1 MIKNFLERSWSR
13 RDVTWILVVVV
24 ALAAGLRLW
33 QLGNVP
39 LNADEFLDVNAT
51 YGYYKTGVWQAW
63 DFNHDAPSVRDNKAS
78 DERAW
83 LYRWQVAQMYRVL
96 PLAESTA
103 RVVSALWGI
112 ITTVLIYGVTVSLLR
127 SRAIGVVAAF
137 LWAVSVPAI
146 EINRAVRMYSMFA
159 PVFLMLWWSAFR
171 FVEHVPRLTIHP
183 ADRVTLRRVVSA
195 ALHVNW
201 AYAIVVVVMAVL
213 ALHLHPLA
221 GNLAL
226 MVVGYFFW
234 MAVVSRAPLM
244 RWRYVVY
251 LGVCA
256 AGAVACAVFLPSVW
270 VQLASGMVFFDD
282 HWGYLAHL
290 ARSYWHPLI
299 AAAALVGGSVALVR
313 FRDVAPAGAWLVSTF
328 IVGLTAAIFLWDRN
342 VGAQYIFFLQPLAM
356 MVAAAGVVAAARWMA
371 RATRR
376 RAAFI
381 GTLLVAALLLPY
393 YGYFFQK
400 NTTYHITMTADRA
413 NYRKVFTYV
422 RDNAKPG
429 DVMITRNFRNFYW
442 RGMGIPVFDFGSER
456 DESLLAKEGKV
467 KKITAVYVQ
476 EIMVQHPRGWVVLA
490 DNDNVFV
497 EKAARAYLAQ
507 HATAVTDSDLVR
519 GKVTVYHWDLHGGTK

>member
-1 MIKNFLERSWSR
+1 MA
-13 RDVTWILVVVV
+13 VV

-63 DFNHDAPSVRDNKAS
+63 DFNHGAPSVRDNKAS

-112 ITTVLIYGVTVSLLR
+112 VTTILIYAITVNVLR

-137 LWAVSVPAI
+137 LWAVSVPAV
-146 EINRAVRMYSMFA
+146 EINRTVRMYSMFA
-159 PVFLMLWWSAFR
+159 PVFLILWWSMFR
-171 FVEHVPRLTIHP
+171 FLEYVPRLVVHP
-183 ADRVTLRRVVSA
+183 TDRVTWRRVVSA
-195 ALHVNW
+195 VMHLHW
-201 AYAIVVVVMAVL
+201 TYAIVVAVTAVL
-213 ALHLHPLA
+213 AFHLHPLA

-226 MVVGYFFW
+226 MVVGYFLW
-234 MAVVSRAPLM
+234 MLLVSSEPLV
-244 RWRYVVY
+244 RWRYAAY

-256 AGAVACAVFLPSVW
+256 VGAMACAVLLPSVW
-270 VQLASGMVFFDD
+270 AQLASGMVFFDD

-290 ARSYWHPLI
+290 ARSYWHPLL
-299 AAAALVGGSVALVR
+299 AAAALVGGGVALVR
-313 FRDVAPAGAWLVSTF
+313 LRDVASAGVWLVSTF
-328 IVGLTAAIFLWDRN
+328 TVGVAAAIFLWDRN

-356 MVAAAGVVAAARWMA
+356 MVAAAGVVAAARWM
-371 RATRR
+371 RR
-376 RAAFI
+376 TTGLRAAFV
-381 GTLLVAALLLPY
+381 GTVLAAAVLLPH
-393 YGYFFQK
+393 YGYFFQT

-422 RDNAKPG
+422 RDNAQPG

-442 RGMGIPVFDFGSER
+442 RGMGIQVFDFGSER

-467 KKITAVYVQ
+467 KKITADYVQ
-476 EIMVQHPRGWVVLA
+476 EIMAQHPRGWVVLT
-490 DNDNVFV
+490 DNDDVFV

-507 HATAVTDSDLVR
+507 HTTAVTDSDLVR
-519 GKVTVYHWDLHGGTK
+519 GKVSVYRWGE